1 MDDGSWVPGTLQAIH
16 RADGTWSGFVRYC
29 ERTNAAH
36 LRWFDEG
43 GYGGSS
49 AAGRP
54 PRPAVSRTDSLSG
67 PGSVAGR
74 RRRSD
79 NRRAKLSS
87 FLVDGDRHGAMIRP
101 GREIKTCEWFAV

>member
-43 GYGGSS
+43 RVRGQ
-49 AAGRP
+49 
-54 PRPAVSRTDSLSG
+54 
-67 PGSVAGR
+67 
-74 RRRSD
+74 
-79 NRRAKLSS
+79 
-87 FLVDGDRHGAMIRP
+87 
-101 GREIKTCEWFAV
+101 